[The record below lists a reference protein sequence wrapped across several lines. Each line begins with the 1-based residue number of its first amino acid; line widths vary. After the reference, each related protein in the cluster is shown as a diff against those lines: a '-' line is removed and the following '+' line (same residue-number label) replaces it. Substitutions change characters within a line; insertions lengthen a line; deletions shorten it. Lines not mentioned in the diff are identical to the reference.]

1 MSDPLIHV
9 KLCFFEESVKKPNDF
24 LVAFQTTA
32 PLVPFLVNS
41 LEIPVRRFAE
51 KFILPDVLS
60 KIKPKYIL
68 SLLDL
73 KDENMQKRAFPLIII
88 SMYWKSIKKFIEKG
102 KNLHPM
108 QTNFSKE
115 PINILLCPLSTSL
128 NLINLAETPDSCEKW
143 FHHLGWLQPSRI
155 FFSGWCKE
163 RIPKVNIWCCQ
174 RT

>member
-9 KLCFFEESVKKPNDF
+9 KLCFFEESVKKLNDF

-88 SMYWKSIKKFIEKG
+88 SMY
-102 KNLHPM
+102 
-108 QTNFSKE
+108 
-115 PINILLCPLSTSL
+115 
-128 NLINLAETPDSCEKW
+128 
-143 FHHLGWLQPSRI
+143 
-155 FFSGWCKE
+155 
-163 RIPKVNIWCCQ
+163 
-174 RT
+174 